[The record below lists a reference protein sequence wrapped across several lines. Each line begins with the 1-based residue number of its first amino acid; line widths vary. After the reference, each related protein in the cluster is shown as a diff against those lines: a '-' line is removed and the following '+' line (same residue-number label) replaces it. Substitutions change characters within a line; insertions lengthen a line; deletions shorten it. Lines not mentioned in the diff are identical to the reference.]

1 MTRSMNDK
9 YDSYDGITRQVRW
22 VEAFILPLRSLHDLP
37 AFVYCDV
44 IIIHSY
50 LLVNNAAKNMTVR
63 LSNYLLSAIMGSVTG
78 GARVAKTY
86 QCSVQTHERILHC
99 LYQMICENK
108 AAPSIKSVCEQ
119 LAMTRGTFYL
129 HFASMEAAREEL
141 DKTIGE
147 KLKEAYTDYRKD
159 HLKQK
164 LLPHTFFIFEWLKK
178 DLSYHRASLSSYPAQ
193 LRAVL
198 DEVLSAMIDSDDP
211 YVRCFLVQGAIGFLC
226 RWIETDGEKAYEA
239 GKSLDH
245 LLQLRKPLPADSEKT
260 NRE

>member
-1 MTRSMNDK
+1 MNDK

-50 LLVNNAAKNMTVR
+50 LLVNNAAKNMTVC

-99 LYQMICENK
+99 LYQIICENK
-108 AAPSIKSVCEQ
+108 AGSSIKSVCEQ

-129 HFASMEAAREEL
+129 L
-141 DKTIGE
+141 CVDG
-147 KLKEAYTDYRKD
+147 
-159 HLKQK
+159 
-164 LLPHTFFIFEWLKK
+164 
-178 DLSYHRASLSSYPAQ
+178 SS
-193 LRAVL
+193 
-198 DEVLSAMIDSDDP
+198 
-211 YVRCFLVQGAIGFLC
+211 QGRTG
-226 RWIETDGEKAYEA
+226 
-239 GKSLDH
+239 
-245 LLQLRKPLPADSEKT
+245 
-260 NRE
+260 

>member
-1 MTRSMNDK
+1 MNDK

-99 LYQMICENK
+99 LYQMIC
-108 AAPSIKSVCEQ
+108 
-119 LAMTRGTFYL
+119 
-129 HFASMEAAREEL
+129 
-141 DKTIGE
+141 
-147 KLKEAYTDYRKD
+147 
-159 HLKQK
+159 
-164 LLPHTFFIFEWLKK
+164 
-178 DLSYHRASLSSYPAQ
+178 
-193 LRAVL
+193 
-198 DEVLSAMIDSDDP
+198 
-211 YVRCFLVQGAIGFLC
+211 
-226 RWIETDGEKAYEA
+226 
-239 GKSLDH
+239 
-245 LLQLRKPLPADSEKT
+245 
-260 NRE
+260 